1 MADKNNGNIGGLDT
15 YLAKVADSFKH
26 HREQADALIAKP
38 NDGDIVEPEETTE
51 EDLIEKDIPDEWL
64 DDEGC
69 EDVSRSEDAS
79 GLEPIENPLM
89 IDLSKKPAT
98 ETTSRPAEDVLPAD
112 ELDSAAEQ
120 QEPEDSPAVEE
131 DADEETAPT
140 DSAQAE
146 EDELAQLDRE
156 ADELLGEELVAF
168 AENSLVVDEDDEH
181 GLHHDDAWDGGE
193 NEEIVSDEMIS
204 GIGESSYDVTWSKI
218 PAIYDI
224 RGQEICLGDE
234 MAYRNDY
241 RGIGPVIGIGK
252 DCFFTL
258 TISTSTGREPAKNS
272 LGEVER
278 QQWDLYDA
286 NGEKREFY
294 HYNPDTI
301 DKLSALIYDEDY
313 EIDELID
320 RFRQYVAKERRE
332 MKEELDEDK
341 Q

>member
-1 MADKNNGNIGGLDT
+1 MADKNNGNIGGLDA

-26 HREQADALIAKP
+26 HREQADALVSEPDGSDIA
-38 NDGDIVEPEETTE
+38 ELEETVDEDFIE
-51 EDLIEKDIPDEWL
+51 ENIPDEWL
-64 DDEGC
+64 DDEDG
-69 EDVSRSEDAS
+69 EDAS
-79 GLEPIENPLM
+79 RHESASEPDSIENPLV

-98 ETTSRPAEDVLPAD
+98 ETTSRSAEESIPMD
-112 ELDSAAEQ
+112 ESDSATEQ
-120 QEPEDSPAVEE
+120 QGTEDSPAAEE
-131 DADEETAPT
+131 GTDGETHPADN
-140 DSAQAE
+140 AQAE
-146 EDELAQLDRE
+146 EDEFAQLDRE

-181 GLHHDDAWDGGE
+181 GLCHDDAWGSGE

-301 DKLSALIYDEDY
+301 DRLSALIYDEDY

-332 MKEELDEDK
+332 MKEELEEDEK
-341 Q
+341 

>member
-38 NDGDIVEPEETTE
+38 NDGDIVELDEIDE
-51 EDLIEKDIPDEWL
+51 EDLIEEDIPDEWL
-64 DDEGC
+64 DDESG
-69 EDVSRSEDAS
+69 EDGSVPD
-79 GLEPIENPLM
+79 PIENPLM

-98 ETTSRPAEDVLPAD
+98 ETTSHPAEESIPMD
-112 ELDSAAEQ
+112 ENDSTTGQ
-120 QEPEDSPAVEE
+120 QEPEDFPAAEE
-131 DADEETAPT
+131 GADGETHPA
-140 DSAQAE
+140 DNAQAE

-181 GLHHDDAWDGGE
+181 GLCHDDAWGGE

-204 GIGESSYDVTWSKI
+204 GIGESSYDVTWSRI

-241 RGIGPVIGIGK
+241 RGIGPVIGIGR

-301 DKLSALIYDEDY
+301 DRLSALIYDEDY

-332 MKEELDEDK
+332 MKEELKEDEK
-341 Q
+341 

>member
-38 NDGDIVEPEETTE
+38 NDGDIVEPDEIDE
-51 EDLIEKDIPDEWL
+51 EDLIEEDIPDEWL
-64 DDEGC
+64 DDESG
-69 EDVSRSEDAS
+69 EDGSVPD
-79 GLEPIENPLM
+79 PIENPLM

-98 ETTSRPAEDVLPAD
+98 ETTSRSAEESIPMDENDSATGQQETEDFPAAEEGTDGETHPAD
-112 ELDSAAEQ
+112 N
-120 QEPEDSPAVEE
+120 
-131 DADEETAPT
+131 T
-140 DSAQAE
+140 QAE
-146 EDELAQLDRE
+146 EDELAQLGRE

-181 GLHHDDAWDGGE
+181 GLCHDDAWGGGE

-301 DKLSALIYDEDY
+301 DRLSALIYDEDY

-332 MKEELDEDK
+332 MKEELEEDEK
-341 Q
+341 